1 MYASPN
7 VNPPQQA
14 YSGGGAAHHF
24 APSGGPSRLVGITA
38 KTLTGVPLER
48 DVGGITYSRSGDLRT
63 SQGDA
68 HPRSEAAFPIVKSFA
83 AVVKAPNQAKGS
95 ASYTLQKGAPIAFL
109 PAQHGSNNDP
119 TLVSLKLAPSNASRF
134 ATEDIVVA
142 YVGGSAALDS
152 KAYKYGNTDAPRNS
166 KGELVP
172 FGRAVLGFLAEQVH
186 ITNAKPNDLVPIAA
200 VLEHQCTVQPTQQFA
215 GQSHSVAAGSPVMAG
230 IHAQYGAGKGDPRQA
245 PDTFS
250 VEAYA
255 GYSEDMQKI
264 IANSAED
271 RTAFVGLKTGTVLVP
286 SAAQTSPVQA
296 VVHARKPPSMQGV

>member
-38 KTLTGVPLER
+38 KTLTGVPMGR
-48 DVGGITYSRSGDLRT
+48 DLGGITYSRSGDLRT

-83 AVVKAPNQAKGS
+83 AVVKAPTGFGTPT
-95 ASYTLQKGAPIAFL
+95 SYTLQKGAPIAFL
-109 PAQHGSNNDP
+109 PAQHGGGDDP
-119 TLVSLKLAPSNASRF
+119 TLVQLRPAPANASRF

-142 YVGGSAALDS
+142 YVGGSAALDD
-152 KAYKYGNTDAPRNS
+152 KAYKYGKADAPINS

-200 VLEHQCTVQPTQQFA
+200 VLEHQCTVQPTQQFS
-215 GQSHSVAAGSPVMAG
+215 GLTQSVAAGSPIMAG
-230 IHAQYGAGKGDPRQA
+230 IHAHYGAGRGNPRRA
-245 PDTFS
+245 PNSFS

-255 GYSEDMQKI
+255 GNPEGMRKM
-264 IANSAED
+264 IANSAKD
-271 RTAFVGLKTGTVLVP
+271 GTAFVGLKTATVLVP
-286 SAAQTSPVQA
+286 SSAQTSPLQA